1 MCIRDRAKDLTNPAN
16 YADVTAQMDVD
27 EFMDFFIAHTY
38 TGNLRGGEFRYW
50 RAYEPGSVWRWVFAD
65 LDNSFQTNQ
74 INQDSLKTALKQD
87 SYAIQPLKRMLTNIP
102 FRQAF
107 VQRAASHLNI
117 TYTPARVTATINT
130 LHDEIEPE
138 MPFHILRWK
147 KPKTMTAWETEVTK
161 MRTFAAQRADKMRQH
176 LNLYVGS
183 PGLANL
189 TVAVVGDGAVS
200 VAGVQPVS
208 YTHLDVYKRQVARV
222 ER

>member
-1 MCIRDRAKDLTNPAN
+1 MCIRDR
-16 YADVTAQMDVD
+16 
-27 EFMDFFIAHTY
+27 
-38 TGNLRGGEFRYW
+38 
-50 RAYEPGSVWRWVFAD
+50 
-65 LDNSFQTNQ
+65 DNSFQTNQ

-161 MRTFAAQRADKMRQH
+161 MRTFAAQLPPRRRRPAE
-176 LNLYVGS
+176 
-183 PGLANL
+183 
-189 TVAVVGDGAVS
+189 
-200 VAGVQPVS
+200 QPRLGQRV
-208 YTHLDVYKRQVARV
+208 DVYKRQRQRPDRYTRRPPHRAGRGRG
-222 ER
+222 EPWGSRGGRRATIDRAGAQS